1 MERRDRR
8 YFSEE
13 FKERVLSAYRNGNEP
28 ISSIAERF
36 GIKRDTL
43 ASWVYRRP
51 SPLDLEK
58 RDKLAVLNSFSMKQ
72 EEMSQGAL
80 LARIGELE
88 QALMIEKMHSESLTK
103 MIEIAERELKVDIR
117 KKTGAK
123 RSLR

>member
-1 MERRDRR
+1 MDRRARR

-13 FKERVLSAYRNGNEP
+13 FKERVLSAYRNNNETIP
-28 ISSIAERF
+28 STAERF

-51 SPLDLEK
+51 SPLDMEK
-58 RDKLAVLNSFSMKQ
+58 SDKLAVLNSFSMKK

-80 LARIGELE
+80 LARIEELE
-88 QALMIEKMHSESLTK
+88 QALLLEKMHSESLSK
-103 MIEIAERELKVDIR
+103 IIDIAERELKIDIR

>member
-1 MERRDRR
+1 MDRRARR

-13 FKERVLSAYRNGNEP
+13 FKERVLSAYRNGNESIP
-28 ISSIAERF
+28 SIAERF

-43 ASWVYRRP
+43 ASWVYHRP

-58 RDKLAVLNSFSMKQ
+58 RDKLAVLDSISMKK
-72 EEMSQGAL
+72 EEMSPGAL
-80 LARIGELE
+80 LARIDELE
-88 QALMIEKMHSESLTK
+88 QALLIEKMHSESLTK
-103 MIEIAERELKVDIR
+103 MIEITERELKIDIR